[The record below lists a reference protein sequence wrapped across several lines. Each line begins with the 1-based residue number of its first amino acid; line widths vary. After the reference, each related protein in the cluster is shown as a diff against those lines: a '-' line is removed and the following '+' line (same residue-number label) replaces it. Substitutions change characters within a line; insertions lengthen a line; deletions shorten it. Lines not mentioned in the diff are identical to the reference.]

1 MGISKLPFTAVLL
14 AGGESKRM
22 GRDKA
27 FLKLGKERLIDIVF
41 RKLDHLF
48 SEVIIVADRWQ
59 DLNYLPAKKF
69 TGDLFKKSEKCA
81 LRGVHAGLSLA
92 TSPSCFIA
100 GCDMPFLSLPL
111 IRYMSRF
118 TADFDIVAPHLEGHY
133 QPLYAFYKKSILGF
147 VTQRL
152 ESNKLQLQGIYPH
165 LKVKAI
171 GEGAVKRFDPQLLS
185 FHNVN
190 TKENFQKAQKFYN
203 LIESCS

>member
-1 MGISKLPFTAVLL
+1 VGIAKLPFSAVLL

-27 FLKLGKERLIDIVF
+27 FLKLGGERLIDIVF
-41 RKLDHLF
+41 QKLDHLF
-48 SEVIIVADRWQ
+48 SEVIIVADRQ
-59 DLNYLPAKKF
+59 DFNYLPAKKI

-81 LRGVHAGLSLA
+81 LRGVHTGLSLT
-92 TSPSCFIA
+92 TSSACFIA
-100 GCDMPFLSLPL
+100 GCDMPFLSLSL

-118 TADFDIVAPHLEGHY
+118 IKDYDIVAPHLEGHY
-133 QPLYAFYKKSILGF
+133 QPLYAFYRKSILEF

-171 GEGAVKRFDPQLLS
+171 GEAAVKRYDPQLSS

-190 TKENFQKAQKFYN
+190 TKENYLRAQKFYN
-203 LIESCS
+203 LMESCS